1 MKTLTEAAKILVYH
15 NASFSDNFNFSPV
28 KESPSTAV
36 IDNVDWSVR
45 DRVYG
50 ATEDMAGII
59 MTPAYNAVIRGIVRP

>member
-1 MKTLTEAAKILVYH
+1 MKTLTEATKILVYH

-45 DRVYG
+45 DRIYG
-50 ATEDMAGII
+50 ATGDVTGIV
-59 MTPAYNAVIRGIVRP
+59 MTPVNNAVGRGIVRP